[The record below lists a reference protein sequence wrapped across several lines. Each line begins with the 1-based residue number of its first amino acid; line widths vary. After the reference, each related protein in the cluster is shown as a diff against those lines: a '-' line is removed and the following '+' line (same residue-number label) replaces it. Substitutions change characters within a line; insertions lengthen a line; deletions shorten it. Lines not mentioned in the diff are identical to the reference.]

1 MSDPLE
7 GITAGGENV
16 FACPF
21 SARFIA
27 LLQTVNQG
35 CAFGHCNVL
44 SNKMLLSCKLV
55 SVSLSESISLIREG
69 FLLYQILILLSSIVN
84 RIFYDVYEPLGL
96 KYFFAG

>member
-7 GITAGGENV
+7 DMPAGGENV

-27 LLQTVNQG
+27 LLHTVNQ
-35 CAFGHCNVL
+35 CYAFGHCNVL

-55 SVSLSESISLIREG
+55 SVSLWESISLIRKGG
-69 FLLYQILILLSSIVN
+69 FLLYQILI
-84 RIFYDVYEPLGL
+84 
-96 KYFFAG
+96 